1 VDRLIFDALV
11 RGVVMRRLLI
21 CLALFLLAS
30 SAVAFAE
37 NGADAIVGTWL
48 TNDGTAKVQIVNEQ
62 GVYNGHVVW
71 LQEPLFPAD
80 AADGMAGKPKADRL
94 NPDPSLRTRPIM
106 GLTTL
111 SGLRP
116 AGENAWDGGT
126 LYVPSSG
133 KSYPCK
139 VSLGSDGSLKVA
151 VGGGIFGKTVTWTR
165 TSN

>member
-1 VDRLIFDALV
+1 
-11 RGVVMRRLLI
+11 MRRLMV
-21 CLALFLLAS
+21 CLVLVLLAS
-30 SAVAFAE
+30 SVTAFASS
-37 NGADAIVGTWL
+37 GADAIVGTWL
-48 TNDGTAKVQIVNEQ
+48 ANDGTAKVQIVNEQ

-71 LQEPLFPAD
+71 LKEPLSPAD
-80 AADGMAGKPKADRL
+80 AANGMAGKPKVDRL
-94 NPDPSLRTRPIM
+94 NPDSSLRTRPIM

-111 SGLRP
+111 SGLRS

-139 VSLGSDGSLKVA
+139 LSLGSDGSLKVS

-165 TSN
+165 ASN